1 MRYLGID
8 YGAKR
13 IGVALS
19 DEHGRLGF
27 PHAILD
33 NDKRLLDALKKLV
46 VERDIGCI
54 VVGDAMSYGGLR
66 NPVTDDVDDF
76 VALLETEFTI
86 PVELSREAGSSIE
99 ASRYAPD
106 GDEHN
111 DSVAAAII
119 LQRFLDARKSQ

>member
-1 MRYLGID
+1 MRYAGID

-13 IGVALS
+13 IGLAIS
-19 DEHGRLGF
+19 DPDGRMAF

-33 NDKRLLDALKKLV
+33 NNKKFLDELKRLV

-54 VVGDAMSYGGLR
+54 VVGDAKSYAGVR
-66 NPVTDDVDDF
+66 NSVTDDVDDF
-76 VALLETEFTI
+76 IALLQMEFTVPI
-86 PVELSREAGSSIE
+86 EPSFEAGSSVE

-119 LQRFLDARKSQ
+119 LQRFLDRAKKA